1 MFVKCAK
8 WHDRSREKKTLTGS
22 KCHLFVLSYE
32 NVKKDRKPL
41 QMKTREEKI
50 PSRCYCSGQLLCFCE
65 LTMVVFSSMTPFK
78 RIEII
83 GVY

>member
-8 WHDRSREKKTLTGS
+8 WQDRSREKKTLTGS

-41 QMKTREEKI
+41 RKKTREEKKYQAVVI
-50 PSRCYCSGQLLCFCE
+50 VVDSYFVFANLLRS
-65 LTMVVFSSMTPFK
+65 FSA
-78 RIEII
+78 
-83 GVY
+83 V